1 MTSAITYQDH
11 ANGLD
16 IVVKVGGRV
25 SGYIRRGHWGWRYQP
40 KGTRN
45 FHGEASFSLDVVKQS
60 LEADDKPASGS
71 VCQPLQDH
79 MNASFGRR
87 K

>member
-1 MTSAITYQDH
+1 MTNAITYQDH

-40 KGTRN
+40 G
-45 FHGEASFSLDVVKQS
+45 
-60 LEADDKPASGS
+60 PGS
-71 VCQPLQDH
+71 REPLWSS
-79 MNASFGRR
+79 ALGGRR